1 MSDVPTLLKVLR
13 YLRANSE
20 SSSYNDIISAVHE
33 GQALVDRALNKLVA
47 EGIVNS
53 RDEGYCY
60 TATPRAEELSQKLF
74 ALYEKAASRQRL
86 ELLGRGLICQAEE
99 YYPLRSGTFVHVL
112 EREGFAFE
120 DVTRFLDGEVEKG
133 YVKKVPGIF
142 GARVSGSPPLFIPPY
157 YGSWQTSRYQFQHVG
172 EWSCASVPPH
182 GEDDYV
188 IGDYPAELAE
198 PAIRY
203 MEAEK
208 PGLRQVP
215 MGEVFRRWYGLDDPE
230 TRLR

>member
-1 MSDVPTLLKVLR
+1 M
-13 YLRANSE
+13 RANSE
-20 SSSYNDIISAVHE
+20 PRSYNDIISAVHE
-33 GQALVDRALNKLVA
+33 GQALVERALNRLIT
-47 EGIVNS
+47 EGIVDR

-60 TATPRAEELSQKLF
+60 TATPRADELSQKLF

-99 YYPLRSGTFVHVL
+99 YYPLRLGTFVQVL

-133 YVKKVPGIF
+133 YVKRVPGIF
-142 GARVSGSPPLFIPPY
+142 GARVSGSPPLCIPPY
-157 YGSWQTSRYQFQHVG
+157 YGLWQTSEYQFEHVREG
-172 EWSCASVPPH
+172 SCGAVPSH
-182 GEDDYV
+182 GEEDYL

-203 MEAEK
+203 VETERS
-208 PGLRQVP
+208 GLRQVP
-215 MGEVFRRWYGLDDPE
+215 TEWVFRGCYGLDDPE